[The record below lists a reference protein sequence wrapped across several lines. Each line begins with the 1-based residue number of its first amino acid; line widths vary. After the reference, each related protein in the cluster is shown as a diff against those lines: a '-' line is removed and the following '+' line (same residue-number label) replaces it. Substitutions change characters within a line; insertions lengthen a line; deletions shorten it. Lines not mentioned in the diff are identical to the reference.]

1 MATAFQ
7 QEDIETVDTGAQPS
21 IESPVSDVDGA
32 DTDSNSTT
40 VSVET
45 EPAQTEEPAQTDE
58 TEQTAEPAQPETQV
72 KKGKGSTKAA
82 PAATATPAAPA
93 APAPNARNDRGR
105 QATKGRP
112 PINPLF
118 LMLPMPDEKKT
129 NSRPGI
135 ARKMQLCSRLAQELY
150 FRTYEKVSDANNFL
164 EKVYPGMVDGRG
176 EGRNKAV
183 VVEGFA
189 EIVRA
194 WTEIYEDANNHLD
207 SLLDSVRERLESEGI
222 DPSHIETEYT
232 EILEEKALVTT
243 KADLRFLGLLEKID
257 RVLSFMAAASL
268 YDVYTAEEAM
278 RMERDLRAR
287 MITLYRMNIRY
298 RAETGALLKTGKTAT
313 MRREDRQRAQ
323 DQKAQRNQTASTTEE
338 TGAAN

>member
-7 QEDIETVDTGAQPS
+7 QEDIETMDTDAQPS

-32 DTDSNSTT
+32 DTDSKSATF
-40 VSVET
+40 SVET

-58 TEQTAEPAQPETQV
+58 TEQAAESAHTETQG
-72 KKGKGSTKAA
+72 KKGKGSAKAA

-93 APAPNARNDRGR
+93 PTARNDRGR

-207 SLLDSVRERLESEGI
+207 ALLDSVRERLESEGI

-268 YDVYTAEEAM
+268 YDVYSAEEAM

-298 RAETGALLKTGKTAT
+298 RAETGVLLKTGKTAT

-323 DQKAQRNQTASTTEE
+323 DQKAQRNQPASTTEE